1 MLRIDLISA
10 VPDLLKNPVS
20 YSIVK
25 IAQEKGLLEINIHN
39 LRDFSTDRHRKIDD
53 YPYGGG
59 AGMVIT
65 PQPVFDCIE
74 QLTSERSY
82 DEIIFM
88 SPDGELFNQQKAN
101 TLSLKRNIIILCGHY
116 KGVDQRIRD
125 IAVTREYSI
134 GDVVLSGGELPALMV
149 VDAIARL
156 LPGVLGD
163 AESALTDSFQDD
175 LLDAP
180 VYTRPAEFRGRKVP
194 DVLTSGDHEK
204 VKAWRK
210 QQAIDKTRQLRPDLY
225 KEYLKKND
233 EDE

>member
-25 IAQEKGLLEINIHN
+25 IAQEKGMLEINIHN

>member
-25 IAQEKGLLEINIHN
+25 IAQKKGLLEINIHN